1 MLGSDSPTQRILA
14 PGSFSG
20 LHNEIGAL
28 GKGYLTATAQRHQ
41 PLCGNEEGWGPLSPF
56 RYDFTPCFMDV
67 WVSSVAVYGILFG
80 AAAIWYLGRKREQ
93 DVKRDLHFW
102 TKQVCWILIWAR
114 ASIPEAAVGGL
125 GSHQLDRA
133 PRIGLHEY
141 GASC

>member
-102 TKQVCWILIWAR
+102 TKQVCWIVICAR
-114 ASIPEAAVGGL
+114 ASIPEAVGGL